1 MTLTAVA
8 LSTSVSVSEMSSSLS
23 NPMKAPL
30 ERYVVLVLVMVDV
43 FCSDLIDITLFQL
56 AWQCSNQVCGWPPGA
71 WRGTCRSSDDGR

>member
-30 ERYVVLVLVMVDV
+30 ERYVVKMVD
-43 FCSDLIDITLFQL
+43 FFARI
-56 AWQCSNQVCGWPPGA
+56 
-71 WRGTCRSSDDGR
+71 

>member
-43 FCSDLIDITLFQL
+43 FARI
-56 AWQCSNQVCGWPPGA
+56 
-71 WRGTCRSSDDGR
+71 